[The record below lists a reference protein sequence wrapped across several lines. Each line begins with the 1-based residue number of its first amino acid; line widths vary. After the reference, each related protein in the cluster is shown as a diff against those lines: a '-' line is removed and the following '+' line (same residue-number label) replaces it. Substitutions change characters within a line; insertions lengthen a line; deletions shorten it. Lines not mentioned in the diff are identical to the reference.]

1 VGYEWNGAGDRMCKT
16 KTDFKSTA
24 GVQAKSWTSCIR
36 NKCSS
41 GYTWTKMDL
50 TNENQ
55 QKRGAKDTSAQC
67 AQICDKDNSCRG
79 YEWHGL
85 GGRTCKTKHGF
96 NAFAGDQSKDWY
108 SCVRGVWKGPD
119 DASKQCA
126 AQAKKGMDV
135 KGWELVR
142 RTEGNT
148 FPYSDQLVG
157 SAVAGKI
164 HDNALGKAFSSKFDN
179 IKFSQFLFTTGDCSR
194 WMIMTKSQVLGW
206 YANSLRAVVASHT
219 RKTPYKVRM
228 YRRKGSK
235 EDPWITFTHHASGK
249 NAHCDSL
256 YQENNYNPRRTR
268 GDLGSK
274 HEGLNVFIRK

>member
-1 VGYEWNGAGDRMCKT
+1 MCKT
-16 KTDFKSTA
+16 KTDFKSSA
-24 GVQAKSWTSCIR
+24 GVQAKSWTTCIR
-36 NKCSS
+36 NKCSA
-41 GYTWTKMDL
+41 GYTWAKMDL

-67 AQICDKDNSCRG
+67 AQICDKDALCRG
-79 YEWHGL
+79 YEWNGL
-85 GGRTCKTKHGF
+85 GGRECKTKHGF

-157 SAVAGKI
+157 SAVSGKI

-179 IKFSQFLFTTGDCSR
+179 IKFSQFLFATGDCSR

-206 YANSLRAVVASHT
+206 YSNSLRNVVASHT

-228 YRRKGSK
+228 YRRKGAK
-235 EDPWITFTHHASGK
+235 EDPWITFTHHGSGK

-256 YQENNYNPRRTR
+256 YQENNYNPACTR